1 MTHSAD
7 PCTPDRAPWAATAR
21 AVLDLPI
28 VVWMVAAALALGLA
42 GGLGADDL
50 VDTFNAGFG
59 RALGEFALILLPS
72 FVLAACLSRAGIASA
87 GAGRMAAFA
96 SPFAGAGMICPD
108 TAYAALSPAAGRR
121 KLDVAFG
128 AYAGFKLL
136 YPAGPLIVATGLG
149 VMGTDGLGVELALM
163 GAALTL
169 PVWAA
174 GVIWGRIGAARGA
187 ERGADGSG
195 EVAVSRGAVLAAFAP
210 FGVLASLLLIG
221 GVVGRTGFGA
231 LDFLLMPKGAL
242 LAAALLALAQTAP
255 AERRACWDSAV
266 RRTGG
271 LLLVIGAASA
281 FGAILTTLV
290 PLADIV
296 PPGSG
301 IATLFGLFALTVA
314 FKLVQGSSMATF
326 AAVAPVA
333 APVVTAS
340 GAHPAAAVF
349 AICLGSF
356 IAILPNDSYYW
367 LVRRDALDDEP
378 SDLRAIRL
386 LTGGAVAQAGVGMA
400 LVIAAVVLWG

>member
-1 MTHSAD
+1 MTHTSDARFQE
-7 PCTPDRAPWAATAR
+7 RAAR
-21 AVLDLPI
+21 ISISRAIPDLPV
-28 VVWMVAAALALGLA
+28 VVWMVGATLALGLV
-42 GGLGADDL
+42 GGLDADDL
-50 VDTFNAGFG
+50 VGTFNTGFG

-72 FVLAACLSRAGIASA
+72 FVLAACLSRAGVASA
-87 GAGRMAAFA
+87 GAGRVAALA
-96 SPFAGAGMICPD
+96 SPVAGAGMICPD

-149 VMGTDGLGVELALM
+149 VAGPEGSGVGLALM
-163 GAALTL
+163 GVALTL

-174 GVIWGRIGAARGA
+174 GVLWGRIV
-187 ERGADGSG
+187 GSG
-195 EVAVSRGAVLAAFAP
+195 GGSEDVAAPEGPGSRGALFAAFAP
-210 FGVLASLLLIG
+210 FGLLAGLLLIG
-221 GVVGRTGFGA
+221 GMVGSTGMGA

-242 LAAALLALAQTAP
+242 LAAALLALAQTATH
-255 AERRACWDSAV
+255 ERRACWDSAV
-266 RRTGG
+266 RRTAA

-296 PPGSG
+296 PAGSG
-301 IATLFGLFALTVA
+301 TATLLGLFALTVA
-314 FKLVQGSSMATF
+314 FKVVQGSSMATF

-333 APVVTAS
+333 APVVAAS
-340 GAHPAAAVF
+340 GADPAGAVF

-367 LVRRDALDDEP
+367 LVRRDALEGV
-378 SDLRAIRL
+378 SNDLRAIGF
-386 LTGGAVAQAGVGMA
+386 LTGGAVVQALVGMV
-400 LVIAAVVLWG
+400 LVIGAVLIWG